1 MIVRSSGVFA
11 LAGRHSARSDVRLC
25 PAVRHSIDTPNRS
38 ELIASSHNVEEIRRY
53 ITADT
58 LSYLSEA
65 GMYAFLGGQRSG
77 FCDACFT
84 GRYPVPFEDVAKHR
98 QLVLFEAADQR

>member
-1 MIVRSSGVFA
+1 
-11 LAGRHSARSDVRLC
+11 
-25 PAVRHSIDTPNRS
+25 
-38 ELIASSHNVEEIRRY
+38 
-53 ITADT
+53 
-58 LSYLSEA
+58 
-65 GMYAFLGGQRSG
+65 MYAFLGGQRSG